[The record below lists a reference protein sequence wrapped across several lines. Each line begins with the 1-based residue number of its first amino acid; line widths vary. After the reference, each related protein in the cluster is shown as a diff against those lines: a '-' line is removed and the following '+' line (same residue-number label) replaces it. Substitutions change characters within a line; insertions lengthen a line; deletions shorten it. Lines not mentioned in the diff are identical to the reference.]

1 MTITISSDA
10 KWILGVFGA
19 GFGLLLTTG
28 IGAGC
33 QMSAQLSALN
43 REMGEVKT
51 LIERHVADE
60 QTHAENPAAGGGA
73 NDAGDH

>member
-19 GFGLLLTTG
+19 GFSLLLTTG

-33 QMSAQLSALN
+33 QLYALN
-43 REMGEVKT
+43 REVGEVKT
-51 LIERHVADE
+51 LIEQHIADE
-60 QTHAENPAAGGGA
+60 RTHAENPGGGES
-73 NDAGDH
+73 DVGDH